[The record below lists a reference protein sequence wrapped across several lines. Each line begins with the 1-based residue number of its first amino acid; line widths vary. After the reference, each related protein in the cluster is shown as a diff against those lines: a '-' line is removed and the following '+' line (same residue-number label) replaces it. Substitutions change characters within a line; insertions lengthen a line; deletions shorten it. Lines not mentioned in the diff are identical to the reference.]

1 MMLNE
6 TSFCQIQYEAH
17 CFKMFCNAAVFAKM
31 LLLNMK
37 KSYNAGVLK
46 AFATKMLKE
55 KLIRYDAH

>member
-1 MMLNE
+1 MKRHFARYNMKHTVLRC
-6 TSFCQIQYEAH
+6 SVMQQC
-17 CFKMFCNAAVFAKM
+17 FAKM